1 MRTFHRVLRVAI
13 ATAFL
18 STPVIAED
26 LTGTADVDGY
36 HLEVR
41 DNGPGI
47 APEIRAHLFEPFFT
61 TKPGEQ
67 GLGLG
72 LTLSASLAAAAGG
85 SLGVRHP
92 DEGATAFVLTLP
104 YPREPQA

>member
-1 MRTFHRVLRVAI
+1 MRTFHPVLSVAI

-18 STPVIAED
+18 STPVIAEE
-26 LTGTADVDGY
+26 LTGTADADGY
-36 HLEVR
+36 QLEVR

-47 APEIRAHLFEPFFT
+47 APETRAHLFEPFFT

-67 GLGLG
+67 GLGL
-72 LTLSASLAAAAGG
+72 TLSASLAAAAGG
-85 SLGVRHP
+85 SLSVRHP